1 MHARQGSKTILL
13 GSPGCGRDPLL
24 RYVCASRGSTQR
36 QTVRTLEGL
45 PEAHLLITKWRLLL
59 HELYERIGI
68 DCDNVTLIIKRLD
81 LLPSS
86 VISQLLALIATGEI
100 PGSFSLEEQI
110 KMATRVRD
118 ERLVEIENQ
127 FLSQC
132 TRVRQEA
139 ELLKEKELAVI
150 KREKETASINI
161 ATFYQELERR
171 HQAALNVKIAQAQ
184 LRYQQDCDDY
194 TRKCEVET
202 ESVTATIMSLM
213 RPLGITSGRWQQIV
227 DRIRKR
233 LRVVFFV
240 DCSHSQEVQSRI
252 PALFPNCNTV
262 SCPML
267 SANDLQSIFYG
278 HFHAEIHRLMRVD
291 RFAESPE
298 LRQWEE
304 FIVFMEKIELELP
317 QIVQMAVDI
326 HLAVVRLAKDQPRN
340 QQSVPTWLA
349 MVLPSH
355 FARFLEHAFRKER
368 ERLAKAERFLYVHAS
383 MSQGLEKLKDGD
395 QELHERVYQC
405 EQQIT
410 ELESTIEQANDDCD
424 RVRDMMRRFQVAAE
438 EQIQVTNEMEKQAQV
453 ELHVPLACL
462 DEANAALLLIEKRH
476 IVEIKSFNSP
486 PLLVHLV
493 LDAICVMFG
502 LEPTWE
508 NARRILS
515 DSNVVQNMLSYDKD
529 AISDEILMR
538 LEANYMSNE
547 RFHREEVEKQSLAA
561 SMMVIWVRAI
571 FQYASTRRV
580 VKPTLDKLEKAQARL
595 CLLMQEYQ
603 ASKQRMVEAD
613 DELCKSKTSLESAL
627 ELKLK
632 TTQEIESRESR
643 LASGQ
648 LVLEFLSE
656 DKLRMEKVIEDVE
669 RSRCHG
675 ITVWNALLSAAF
687 VTYAGHFHLK
697 DRQALFREWQSA
709 YWRNTLTDSGHDE
722 TKCCV
727 LPSLHVRL
735 EEKRTSDDDDE
746 DNGDE
751 GNPEEEEDVLNLFTR
766 SQQGE
771 RQHWKLVSGG
781 GVCFSQRRLQDAFFL
796 SELNAAGFQRVLLAN
811 YTHEIEE
818 LVLKFA
824 HNSWKWR
831 HFLMTS
837 AKADDFY
844 DSLCVA
850 VTEGHQLLV
859 LDVEPLDGERG
870 YGNLAAV
877 FQWETCVVDGHE
889 QLFVQ
894 AQSDAASELAVNTVA
909 ESTTTDTISQ
919 EHMIPIHPSFR
930 IILTSH
936 QPYSA
941 FGEAVVKIPTLDAS
955 IHASEVQDML
965 LDKLWN
971 PGFGDSTT
979 STTSESASLKLALC
993 EFTLLSNEV
1002 DEMNT
1007 QMTELIQEAA
1017 VHGDFQLPE
1026 MERLR
1031 EKSNASKELRVN
1043 MLKKRMEVE
1052 NEITKARK
1060 RVALASVGAVL
1071 FNAFNA
1077 MIFAGDT
1084 QSKSSVGPVETLKSP
1099 PMAFQLFLPLY
1110 FSALTSVTPAFS
1122 GVPMAPMLSASMV
1135 SGFVR
1140 NQQNQ
1145 SQIALSQGSFKVVA
1159 MQSSTS
1165 AASSLNSVSQIL
1177 THMLQ
1182 LLMPLVSCESDW
1194 CRFILT
1200 LISTLEENET
1210 SQHRQLGKLRPTM
1223 AEKGG
1228 TVEPLSEHKQSAE
1241 VETQCHRDNKS
1252 TEQTMT
1258 DVDGEQQAT
1267 NTTICSVDTM
1277 IMLKKLHKQNVACSS
1292 QELLSFLHELRSL
1305 EPNRV
1310 VQLMIHGATAS
1321 DSASSSAPPSMQLF
1335 NTTAHSRL
1343 ERIQI
1348 GLTLLPHLIY
1358 ELCEQMLEFHGV
1370 LGIKFGK
1377 EDDVTLP
1384 LVPPGRS
1391 NSSRAQQEHDVRFSQ
1406 RVILNTKK
1414 ASSSTTTK
1422 YGWLRQITALPE
1434 VSGVLIVSPQP
1445 LQSFAFVQR
1454 AFFQTIFVHEIR
1466 VAILQQLFARSFRS
1480 PAELNDVF
1488 LLPKNVFLS
1497 NATHHQALL
1506 ESGADLQTNPLL
1518 VIKAFDE
1525 IRKLEMEKP
1534 DALEATP
1541 LALVNMQHD
1550 HDPAHWEGLFHIL
1563 HRSYQHTTSVAFK
1576 RHTSCHSETQTNQN
1590 MKTKLGHQASLLPGT
1605 PTGRTDTSM
1614 STVSPGNAALTT
1626 SAMRA
1631 PTTRRLST
1639 TQSLLHRH
1647 PDVSFVTPSYPRLLA
1662 LVDNW
1667 KLLPVHLQRNL
1678 LCLHDEMDTFKRS
1691 HGPATTAAAGGRTW
1705 TFKKCVQLTLLRF
1718 AFHPC
1723 RELLQSALAAD
1734 ESSKPKIAA
1743 IPGSLDTLALPGSM
1757 IEQRVP
1763 SIWQVL
1769 SSVVLFHALLVF
1781 RSNALV
1787 GGNDTMS
1794 ALPGGVVTMAYG
1806 FDSFTT
1812 AVDQLL
1818 HCMVQLKLAKE
1829 ASKDTVVLERIQ
1841 QQVVLSAYARS
1852 ASAAGGESEV
1862 TFLKKLHRECLVLTG
1877 CGGGSHSALEIGVS
1891 STITRTPTSGSGA
1904 NSTNGPSANLLDAS
1918 GKPAN
1923 IAFRRQNSSIRNLT
1937 RLTSSSFAVGGNALL
1952 SDRASLASGP
1962 RSAGATAGIASSQ
1975 PPKVSSVLT
1984 FLDFPLESL
1993 VSKTGGDVDQWL
2005 DLCWNYSETLDKV
2018 QHDGQLRSL
2027 LHGCIGDR
2035 ASSNDCA
2042 STVGVARAV
2051 PSWVHSLNWS
2061 ENDEM
2066 ASTITLADA
2075 IEFIQR
2081 VATQPAIASQ
2091 VSIGSFV
2098 DSGSGGDIEAGSIEL
2113 EASSTP
2119 KAKRAEGDLVKCINT
2134 ALMDAFNSQVSQLR
2148 TFLSRLLAEIRESGQ
2163 RNHPGSECSSVQ
2175 ANSRVPTVFVRDS
2188 LLAVGNQSIREQI
2201 LALLQNEIPVQ
2212 MRCSFTV
2219 DELSYVVTPKW
2230 SLSDLLAHYQY
2241 WRHFLSASTV
2251 VSSSTQVWFWA
2262 PALSPHITMA
2272 HAIQAAKHSYCK
2284 ELRLRGVDADADTCS
2299 MSLSLHYPHVE
2310 GDVSTY
2316 EGETEPATAPGNM
2329 QQQSDFPDHTFAV
2342 FDGLCLVNAAWNADS
2357 AYLEPLDQPT
2367 NRRWPCRGLL
2377 LLCSLELSGSGAQRN
2392 RDPRLLKPRPC
2403 AQARAVVPLL
2413 GPRDHSLLFEAE
2425 LPVAPALLQS
2435 LVTPFL
2441 TFAIP
2446 NGDVV
2451 PTSAT
2456 KSQQHVHN

>member
-36 QTVRTLEGL
+36 QIVRTLEGL

-118 ERLVEIENQ
+118 ERLVEMENQ

-132 TRVRQEA
+132 TRIRQEA

-150 KREKETASINI
+150 KREKEAASINST
-161 ATFYQELERR
+161 TFYQELERR
-171 HQAALNVKIAQAQ
+171 HQAALNVRLAQAQ

-240 DCSHSQEVQSRI
+240 DYSHSQEVQSRI
-252 PALFPNCNTV
+252 PALFPNCSAV
-262 SCPML
+262 SCPVL
-267 SANDLQSIFYG
+267 TANDLQPIIYG

-304 FIVFMEKIELELP
+304 FVVFMERIELELP

-326 HLAVVRLAKDQPRN
+326 HLAVVRLAKDQQRS
-340 QQSVPTWLA
+340 QQLVSTWLVMA
-349 MVLPSH
+349 LPSH
-355 FARFLEHAFRKER
+355 FARFLEHAFRKES
-368 ERLAKAERFLYVHAS
+368 ESLAKAEWFLHAHAS
-383 MSQGLEKLKDGD
+383 MSQGIEKLKGGD
-395 QELHERVYQC
+395 QELHERVHQC

-410 ELESTIEQANDDCD
+410 ELESTIEQAKDDCD
-424 RVRDMMRRFQVAAE
+424 RVRDMMRRFQVVAE
-438 EQIQVTNEMEKQAQV
+438 EQAQVTNEMEKQAQV

-476 IVEIKSFNSP
+476 IIEIKSFNSP

-493 LDAICVMFG
+493 LDAICVMFS

-547 RFHREEVEKQSLAA
+547 KFHREEVEKQSLAA

-571 FQYASTRRV
+571 FQYASMRRM
-580 VKPTLDKLEKAQARL
+580 VKPTLDKLKKAQARL

-603 ASKQRMVEAD
+603 ASKQRMAEAD
-613 DELCKSKTSLESAL
+613 DELLKSKTSLGSVL

-669 RSRCHG
+669 RSRYHD

-687 VTYAGHFHLK
+687 VTYAGRFHLK
-697 DRQALFREWQSA
+697 DRQALFREWQCA

-735 EEKRTSDDDDE
+735 EEKRTSDDDE

-751 GNPEEEEDVLNLFTR
+751 GNPEEEDVLNLFTR

-771 RQHWKLVSGG
+771 RQHWKLVSDG

-796 SELNAAGFQRVLLAN
+796 SELNAAGFQRVLLTD

-818 LVLKFA
+818 LMLKFA

-837 AKADDFY
+837 AKADGFHDV
-844 DSLCVA
+844 LCVA

-870 YGNLAAV
+870 YGNLSAV

-889 QLFVQ
+889 QLFMQ
-894 AQSDAASELAVNTVA
+894 AQSDAASELAVNTVT
-909 ESTTTDTISQ
+909 ESTTTGIISQ
-919 EHMIPIHPSFR
+919 EHMTPIHPSFR

-941 FGEAVVKIPTLDAS
+941 FGEAIVKIPTLDAS
-955 IHASEVQDML
+955 VHASEVQDML
-965 LDKLWN
+965 LDKMWN

-979 STTSESASLKLALC
+979 STTSESGSLKLALS
-993 EFTLLSNEV
+993 EFALLSNEV
-1002 DEMNT
+1002 NEMHT
-1007 QMTELIQEAA
+1007 QLTKLIQEAA
-1017 VHGDFQLPE
+1017 VHGGFQLPE

-1043 MLKKRMEVE
+1043 MLRKRMEVE
-1052 NEITKARK
+1052 NEIMKARK

-1077 MIFAGDT
+1077 TISVGGT
-1084 QSKSSVGPVETLKSP
+1084 QPKSSVEPVATSKSP
-1099 PMAFQLFLPLY
+1099 PMAFQFFFPLY
-1110 FSALTSVTPAFS
+1110 FSALTSVIPASS
-1122 GVPMAPMLSASMV
+1122 GVPMAPMLPASMA

-1140 NQQNQ
+1140 SQQNQ
-1145 SQIALSQGSFKVVA
+1145 SQTALSRGSFKVVTT
-1159 MQSSTS
+1159 QSSTS
-1165 AASSLNSVSQIL
+1165 APSSLSSVSQIL

-1182 LLMPLVSCESDW
+1182 LLMSLVSCESDW
-1194 CRFILT
+1194 YRFILT
-1200 LISTLEENET
+1200 LIFTLEENET
-1210 SQHRQLGKLRPTM
+1210 SQHRRLGKLRPTM

-1241 VETQCHRDNKS
+1241 VETQCHRDNDKS
-1252 TEQTMT
+1252 TKQTTT
-1258 DVDGEQQAT
+1258 DVDGEQQVINAA
-1267 NTTICSVDTM
+1267 ICSVDTM
-1277 IMLKKLHKQNVACSS
+1277 IMLKKLHKQNVSCSS
-1292 QELLSFLHELRSL
+1292 QELPSFLHELRSL
-1305 EPNRV
+1305 EPKRV
-1310 VQLMIHGATAS
+1310 VQLMIHGVIAS
-1321 DSASSSAPPSMQLF
+1321 DSASSSPPPSMQLF
-1335 NTTAHSRL
+1335 NTTARSRL

-1370 LGIKFGK
+1370 LGVNFAK
-1377 EDDVTLP
+1377 EDDVALP
-1384 LVPPGRS
+1384 IVPPGRS
-1391 NSSRAQQEHDVRFSQ
+1391 NSSHAQQEHDVRFSQ
-1406 RVILNTKK
+1406 RVTLNTKK

-1466 VAILQQLFARSFRS
+1466 VAILQQLFARNFRS
-1480 PAELNDVF
+1480 PAELSDVF
-1488 LLPKNVFLS
+1488 LLPKSVFLS
-1497 NATHHQALL
+1497 NTTQQQALL
-1506 ESGADLQTNPLL
+1506 DSGADLQTNPLL

-1525 IRKLEMEKP
+1525 IHKLEMEKP

-1541 LALVNMQHD
+1541 LALVNMQYD
-1550 HDPAHWEGLFHIL
+1550 RDPAHWEGFFHIL

-1576 RHTSCHSETQTNQN
+1576 RHTSNHSETQTNQN
-1590 MKTKLGHQASLLPGT
+1590 VKTKLDQQASLLSGT
-1605 PTGRTDTSM
+1605 PTGRTDTSL
-1614 STVSPGNAALTT
+1614 STVPPGNAVLVT

-1647 PDVSFVTPSYPRLLA
+1647 SDVSLVTPSYPRLLA

-1667 KLLPVHLQRNL
+1667 KLLPAHLQRNL
-1678 LCLHDEMDTFKRS
+1678 LCLHDEMDTFKCS
-1691 HGPATTAAAGGRTW
+1691 HGPATVAAAGGTW
-1705 TFKKCVQLTLLRF
+1705 TLKKCVQSTLLRF

-1743 IPGSLDTLALPGSM
+1743 IPGSLDILALPASM

-1781 RSNALV
+1781 RSNTLV
-1787 GGNDTMS
+1787 DGDDTMS
-1794 ALPGGVVTMAYG
+1794 VLPGGVATMVYG

-1829 ASKDTVVLERIQ
+1829 ATKDAVVLERIQ

-1852 ASAAGGESEV
+1852 ASATGGESEV
-1862 TFLKKLHRECLVLTG
+1862 AFLKKLHRECLALVG
-1877 CGGGSHSALEIGVS
+1877 CGGGSHSTLEIGIS
-1891 STITRTPTSGSGA
+1891 SATTGTPTSGSGTNSA
-1904 NSTNGPSANLLDAS
+1904 NGSLANLLDAS

-1923 IAFRRQNSSIRNLT
+1923 VALRRQNSSMRNLT
-1937 RLTSSSFAVGGNALL
+1937 RPTSSPIAVEGNALL
-1952 SDRASLASGP
+1952 SGKISLASSP

-1975 PPKVSSVLT
+1975 PPKVSSVLA

-2005 DLCWNYSETLDKV
+2005 ELCWNYSETLNKV
-2018 QHDGQLRSL
+2018 RHDGQLRSL
-2027 LHGCIGDR
+2027 LHGCIDDR
-2035 ASSNDCA
+2035 ARSNDCA
-2042 STVGVARAV
+2042 STVGVARAI

-2061 ENDEM
+2061 ENDEV
-2066 ASTITLADA
+2066 ASAITLADA

-2091 VSIGSFV
+2091 FSMGSSV
-2098 DSGSGGDIEAGSIEL
+2098 DGGSGEDTEAGSIKL
-2113 EASSTP
+2113 EASSTL
-2119 KAKRAEGDLVKCINT
+2119 KAKRVGDLVKCINT
-2134 ALMDAFNSQVSQLR
+2134 ALVDAFNSQVSQLR
-2148 TFLSRLLAEIRESGQ
+2148 TFLSQLLAEIRESGQ
-2163 RNHPGSECSSVQ
+2163 RNHPGSECSSAQ
-2175 ANSRVPTVFVRDS
+2175 ADSKVPTVFVRDS

-2201 LALLQNEIPVQ
+2201 LALLQNEIPAQ
-2212 MRCSFTV
+2212 LRCSFTV
-2219 DELSYVVTPKW
+2219 DELSYAVTLEW

-2251 VSSSTQVWFWA
+2251 ISSSTHVWFWA

-2272 HAIQAAKHSYCK
+2272 HAIQAAKISYCK
-2284 ELRLRGVDADADTCS
+2284 ELRLRGVNADADTSS

-2310 GDVSTY
+2310 GDVSAY
-2316 EGETEPATAPGNM
+2316 EGEIEPATAPGNM

-2357 AYLEPLDQPT
+2357 AYLEPLDQQT

-2392 RDPRLLKPRPC
+2392 RDPRLLKPRPR
-2403 AQARAVVPLL
+2403 AQTRAVVPLL

-2446 NGDVV
+2446 NGDIV

-2456 KSQQHVHN
+2456 KSQQHVHS